1 MKKLKKQSREEMRV
15 NLNVPFSE
23 KDEAKRLGAR
33 WDPAAR
39 TWYVKNIEN
48 LTPFLQWIPGYFKKP
63 YHISLNDWLNEA
75 ETINEPIKKQI
86 KKKSKKPLIESSKP
100 IRGANYVETIC
111 DCLPWIGCEK
121 CRMVPV

>member
-1 MKKLKKQSREEMRV
+1 MRV
-15 NLNVPFSE
+15 NLNVSFSE

-39 TWYVKNIEN
+39 TWYVQNIEN

-75 ETINEPIKKQI
+75 DIVNPPIKKPPKKKI
-86 KKKSKKPLIESSKP
+86 KKALFERFKP
-100 IRGANYVETIC
+100 IRGANFVETIC

-121 CRMVPV
+121 CRIT